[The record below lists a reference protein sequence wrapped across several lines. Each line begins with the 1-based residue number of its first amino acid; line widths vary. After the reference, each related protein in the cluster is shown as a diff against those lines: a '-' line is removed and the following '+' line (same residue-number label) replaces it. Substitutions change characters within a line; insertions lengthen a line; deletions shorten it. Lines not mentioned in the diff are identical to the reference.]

1 MDIYDYFMEKFKRD
15 PSKVEKYTLKQI
27 LEKLI
32 IEHLQSMFKWTLPDS
47 MPQEYVE
54 LFLIQSG
61 MGAGFKLEERPDKI
75 NNLYAGQWVFGSA
88 GYGESPDV
96 YGRGK
101 VVKITTLN
109 GIVET
114 KTPNEDCAVCFNN
127 SLHMSDMML
136 IEIATNALVELF
148 TSLNSNI
155 AYARIKPVFRVND
168 DKIKLAVEDS
178 FKKIRDNAPIVIT
191 SGNVLSKVTED
202 GNIKDIE
209 VLNITDPE
217 NATKLQY
224 LVKCIDDV
232 LRWIFLF
239 IGGQAIQ
246 GNGKLA
252 QQTKDEVNGD
262 TSISFILPRNRLYYR
277 KQFCETM
284 KRLDPANNY
293 DVDFSES
300 WKSEEKRYNAETD
313 LQMAEA
319 DKADAEAGKAAAEQQ
334 AIEQA
339 DEQAEEQADESGAES
354 AGKQADEKAGDG
366 E

>member
-1 MDIYDYFMEKFKRD
+1 MDLLELITERMKRD
-15 PSKVEKYTLKQI
+15 PAKLEKFTLKQV
-27 LEKLI
+27 LTRLI
-32 IEHLQSMFKWTLPDS
+32 IEHLQSMFKWNLPDS
-47 MPQEYVE
+47 MPQEFVE
-54 LFLIQSG
+54 LFLIENG
-61 MGAGFKLEERPDKI
+61 MGAAFKLERRPDKL
-75 NNLYAGQWVFGSA
+75 NNLYAGNWVFGSA
-88 GYGESPDV
+88 GYAENPDV

-101 VVKITTLN
+101 TVKISTLN

-114 KTPNEDCAVCFNN
+114 KTPDVDCAVCYNN

-136 IEIATNALVELF
+136 VEIATNALVELF

-155 AYARIKPVFRVND
+155 AYARIKPVFRVDD
-168 DKIKLAVEDS
+168 DKVKLAVEES
-178 FKKIRDNAPIVIT
+178 FKKIKDNTPIVIT
-191 SGNVLSKVTED
+191 SGNVMSKIAED
-202 GNIKDIE
+202 GSVKDID

-246 GNGKLA
+246 GNGKMA
-252 QQTKDEVNGD
+252 QQSVDEANGD

-277 KQFCETM
+277 KKFCETM
-284 KRLDPANNY
+284 KRLDPENDY

-339 DEQAEEQADESGAES
+339 GEQADGAGNESAGEQADER
-354 AGKQADEKAGDG
+354 AGEEA
-366 E
+366 

>member
-1 MDIYDYFMEKFKRD
+1 MDIIELFMEKFKRD
-15 PSKVEKYTLKQI
+15 PAKVEKFTLKQV
-27 LEKLI
+27 LERLI

-47 MPQEYVE
+47 MPQEFVE
-54 LFLIQSG
+54 LFLIEDG

-88 GYGESPDV
+88 GYAESPDV

-101 VVKITTLN
+101 IVKITTLN

-114 KTPNEDCAVCFNN
+114 KTPDVDCAVCYNN
-127 SLHMSDMML
+127 SLHMSDMLL

-155 AYARIKPVFRVND
+155 AYARIKPVFRVDD
-168 DKIKLAVEDS
+168 DKIKLAVEES
-178 FKKIRDNAPIVIT
+178 FKKIKDNAPIVIT
-191 SGNVLSKVTED
+191 SGNVLSKVAED
-202 GNIKDIE
+202 GNLKDID

-277 KQFCETM
+277 KKFCEAM
-284 KRLDPANNY
+284 KRLDPDNEY

-334 AIEQA
+334 VIT
-339 DEQAEEQADESGAES
+339 QAEEQADTTGEES
-354 AGKQADEKAGDG
+354 APDQADGKAGDS